1 MSMRPGPHAGV
12 DAGASK
18 TLAVLV
24 DEYGREVGR
33 GLAGGA
39 NYHASGLQQAEA
51 EFHKALDAA
60 LDNARQT
67 LGECPPLV
75 GLWIGMAGID
85 RPEDRDVWL
94 PRLRGL
100 ADELRL
106 TNDGELVLSGLR
118 ETVGVALIAGTGA
131 IALGRDRRGAM
142 ARASGWGH
150 ILGDEGSGYDIG
162 RSALQAAARA
172 ADGRGPETAL
182 LAAILEHWHL
192 EAPSDLIGYVYAPAD
207 KADIADLSRLMFA
220 AAQAGDTVARRIVA
234 RAAGEIALAGLTV
247 AQRLE
252 LGEGPL
258 PLALAGGLLV
268 GVPSFRAAVVRRMR
282 RRRALGQVVVVEEP
296 ALSAARAAAGRA

>member
-1 MSMRPGPHAGV
+1 
-12 DAGASK
+12 
-18 TLAVLV
+18 
-24 DEYGREVGR
+24 
-33 GLAGGA
+33 
-39 NYHASGLQQAEA
+39 
-51 EFHKALDAA
+51 
-60 LDNARQT
+60 
-67 LGECPPLV
+67 
-75 GLWIGMAGID
+75 
-85 RPEDRDVWL
+85 
-94 PRLRGL
+94 
-100 ADELRL
+100 
-106 TNDGELVLSGLR
+106 
-118 ETVGVALIAGTGA
+118 LIAGTGA

-207 KADIADLSRLMFA
+207 KADIADLSRLVFA
-220 AAQAGDTVARRIVA
+220 AARAGDEVARRIVA
-234 RAAGEIALAGLTV
+234 HAAGEIALAGLTV